1 MSEITDYLSGY
12 LGELDTYMDR
22 LNNNR
27 LSRSDR
33 KLFLE
38 MSNEYYDIFRKSI
51 GDSENNIIVFPDE
64 LLKEIEI
71 FIDNIINPADN
82 SKVANQCYD
91 AITQS
96 AGSYID
102 AVEHTELK
110 FKIFQNDAEILRLQD
125 EKIEMLQ
132 RITDIE
138 MKRDGRISP
147 ETMAILDVQHS
158 RIINGRVR
166 EIKEW
171 EQQSFDSEKPKEA
184 GVIKEQSALEEEK
197 PETAGPPIRLK
208 LPYMTKETFMKV
220 KEEIKSMGAKFNPHE
235 KAWYVEQ
242 SIGKDMID
250 KINKC
255 LAQHDEAIYLN
266 LYHVKPQEFKQTIEQ
281 IKQNGARYNPDKKRW
296 YITESDD
303 PHKFWTYLPNH
314 VMLSATDLGTIPEMN
329 SIHAKLNQ
337 YKSDAAKKHPDDRMP
352 EHQKET
358 PERV

>member
-12 LGELDTYMDR
+12 LNELDNYMDR

-27 LSRSDR
+27 LSRRDR
-33 KLFLE
+33 QLFFE

-64 LLKEIEI
+64 LLNEIEM
-71 FIDNIINPADN
+71 FKDNIINPADGG
-82 SKVANQCYD
+82 KAAKQYYD
-91 AITQS
+91 AITQH
-96 AGSYID
+96 ADSYIE
-102 AVEHTELK
+102 AVEHTELT

-138 MKRDGRISP
+138 MQRDGHISP

-158 RIINGRVR
+158 RIIDGRVR

-171 EQQSFDSEKPKEA
+171 EQQSYDSEEPKEA
-184 GVIKEQSALEEEK
+184 GAI
-197 PETAGPPIRLK
+197 PLK
-208 LPYMTKETFMKV
+208 LPYMTKDTFVKV
-220 KEEIKSMGAKFNPHE
+220 IKEIKGMGAKFNPDG
-235 KAWYVEQ
+235 KSWYVEQ
-242 SIGKDMID
+242 SVGRDMID

-266 LYHVKPQEFKQTIEQ
+266 LPRVKPQEFKQMIEQ
-281 IKQNGARYNPDKKRW
+281 IKQNGARYNYDKKRW
-296 YITESDD
+296 YITESADKS
-303 PHKFWTYLPNH
+303 KFFMYLPTYAQ
-314 VMLSATDLGTIPEMN
+314 MFSRSEMN
-329 SIHAKLNQ
+329 SIHEKLNQ
-337 YKSDAAKKHPDDRMP
+337 YKSDAAKKNPDNRTP
-352 EHQKET
+352 EHQRRET

>member
-12 LGELDTYMDR
+12 LGELDNYMDR

-27 LSRSDR
+27 LSRKDSQ
-33 KLFLE
+33 LFFE
-38 MSNEYYDIFRKSI
+38 MSNEYYDIFRQSI
-51 GDSENNIIVFPDE
+51 GDSENSIIVFPDE
-64 LLKEIEI
+64 LLKEIEM
-71 FIDNIINPADN
+71 FKDNIINPADGG
-82 SKVANQCYD
+82 KAANQYYD
-91 AITQS
+91 AITQH

-102 AVEHTELK
+102 AVEHTELT

-147 ETMAILDVQHS
+147 ETMEILDVQHS
-158 RIINGRVR
+158 RIINGRIR

-171 EQQSFDSEKPKEA
+171 EQQSFDSEEPKEA
-184 GVIKEQSALEEEK
+184 SVIKERSALEEEK
-197 PETAGPPIRLK
+197 PEKEGPPIRLK

-281 IKQNGARYNPDKKRW
+281 IKKNGARYNSDKKRW
-296 YITESDD
+296 YITKSDD
-303 PHKFWTYLPNH
+303 PRKFWMYLPNH
-314 VMLSATDLGTIPEMN
+314 VMLSVGPLGQIPATN
-329 SIHAKLNQ
+329 SLHKRLNQ
-337 YKSDAAKKHPDDRMP
+337 YKSDAAKRHPDNRMQ

-358 PERV
+358 PERI